1 MRLTSD
7 VAAGAPPKA
16 ATGAVSGARAVRAR
30 SRAARWERMAPY
42 IYVAPAVVVVGV
54 FVVVPIGYS
63 LYLSLL
69 SWDFIRPAPVFVGLD
84 NYRRLWAAADIH
96 RALVNTLAYTAG
108 LVPLS
113 VLVGLGA
120 AVLLNRPLRARGF
133 LRALFFTP
141 TVTSTVALSVVW
153 AWIYHPQVGAMN
165 ALLRAL
171 GLPPLGWLT
180 DPRTAL
186 PALVIM
192 SCWKGLGY
200 NMVLF
205 LAGLQGI
212 PRELEEAAAVDG
224 AAPFQAFRW
233 VVLPLLAPAVLFVL
247 IVSTIDAV
255 QVFTPVS
262 VMTDG
267 GPAGATDVLVY
278 SLWRH
283 AFQTFEMGYA
293 SALAWVIF
301 AILLL
306 LTAAQARLF
315 RDAMGGAEAAR

>member
-1 MRLTSD
+1 MPP
-7 VAAGAPPKA
+7 AA
-16 ATGAVSGARAVRAR
+16 VARAGRR
-30 SRAARWERMAPY
+30 PLRWQHVAPY
-42 IYVAPAVVVVGV
+42 AYVAPAVAVVAV
-54 FVVVPIGYS
+54 FVVLPIGYS

-84 NYRRLWAAADIH
+84 NYRRLFAASDIH
-96 RALVNTLAYTAG
+96 RALINTIAYAAA

-113 VLVGLGA
+113 AALGLA
-120 AVLLNRPLRARGF
+120 LAVLLNRPLRARGF

-153 AWIYHPQVGAMN
+153 SWIYHPQVGAMN

-186 PALVIM
+186 AALVVM

-205 LAGLQGI
+205 LAGLQGV

-233 VVLPLLAPAVLFVL
+233 VVLPLLSPAVLFVL
-247 IVSTIDAV
+247 VVSTIDAI

-262 VMTDG
+262 VMTNG

-293 SALAWVIF
+293 SALAWVVF
-301 AILLL
+301 VMLLI
-306 LTAAQARLF
+306 LTAAQTRLF
-315 RDAMGGAEAAR
+315 RDAMGGPEVAR